1 MGIMSDAVRREID
14 TERMAYV
21 ASVNDDGTPNL
32 SPKATLAT
40 VDADHVAFCD
50 IASPRTLANIASR
63 PAVEANVVDLIR
75 RKGWRLA
82 GTARVV
88 DGGAE
93 FDSLAQLFRGRGVN
107 LAGAGRQGPIRRFV
121 VIRLS
126 KVSPL
131 ISPAYAQGQSESQ
144 VVGYWSDF
152 WRRRTHIAQAKV
164 PPRSQ
169 QAPDGVVARDFAEQA
184 APPPGI
190 TITREEGRLEV
201 QEFIDVLR
209 KSTIRR
215 PLDDVARITE
225 MLRHANLV
233 LTARADADGALIG
246 VARSLTDFSY
256 CCYLSDLAVDQAWQ
270 GRGVGKAL
278 LYETKQIIGPQAMLL
293 LLSAPDPMTYY
304 PRIGMD
310 AVANGFIIRREF

>member
-1 MGIMSDAVRREID
+1 MGIMSDTIRREID
-14 TERMAYV
+14 SERMAYV

-40 VDADHVAFCD
+40 VDDDHVAFCD
-50 IASPRTLANIASR
+50 LASPRTLANIAAR
-63 PAVEANVVDLIR
+63 PAVEANVVDPIR

-93 FDSLAQLFRGRGVN
+93 FESLSALFLARGTN
-107 LAGAGRQGPIRRFV
+107 LVGAGRQPPVRRFV
-121 VIRLS
+121 VIRVS

-131 ISPAYAQGQSESQ
+131 LSPAYAMGQSEPQ
-144 VVGYWSDF
+144 VVDYWSNF
-152 WRRRTHIAQAKV
+152 WRARAHVAQAQAE
-164 PPRSQ
+164 PRPLQ
-169 QAPDGVVARDFAEQA
+169 TPEGAVARDFTKEAK
-184 APPPGI
+184 PPQGI
-190 TITREEGRLEV
+190 IIAREEGLLGV
-201 QEFIDVLR
+201 QEFADVLR

-215 PLDDVARITE
+215 PLDDIGRLTE

-233 LTARADADGALIG
+233 LTARDGAGALVG
-246 VARSLTDFSY
+246 VSRSLTDFAY

-270 GRGVGKAL
+270 GRGIGKAL
-278 LYETKQIIGPQAMLL
+278 LYETKRIIGPQAMLL

-304 PRIGMD
+304 PSIGMD
-310 AVANGFIIRREF
+310 TVSNGFILRREF

>member
-14 TERMAYV
+14 SERMAYV

-50 IASPRTLANIASR
+50 IASPRTLANIAVR
-63 PAVEANVVDLIR
+63 PAVEANVVDPIR
-75 RKGWRLA
+75 RKGWRLTGMA
-82 GTARVV
+82 HIV
-88 DGGAE
+88 DGGPE
-93 FDSLAQLFRGRGVN
+93 FDSLVRLFRGRGVN
-107 LAGAGRQGPIRRFV
+107 LAGAGRQGPIHRFV

-131 ISPAYAQGQSESQ
+131 ISPAYMQGQTERQ

-152 WRRRTHIAQAKV
+152 WRRRTHIAQAKA
-164 PPRSQ
+164 PPRPLQ
-169 QAPDGVVARDFAEQA
+169 VPEGVVARDVAEQA
-184 APPPGI
+184 KPPEDV
-190 TITREEGRLEV
+190 TIAREEGRLDV

-215 PLDDVARITE
+215 PLDDVGRIAE
-225 MLRHANLV
+225 MLRHANLA
-233 LTARADADGALIG
+233 LTARDAAGALVG

-278 LYETKQIIGPQAMLL
+278 LYETKRIIGPQAMLL
-293 LLSAPDPMTYY
+293 LLSAPDSMTYY

-310 AVANGFIIRREF
+310 AVANGFIIRRDF

>member
-1 MGIMSDAVRREID
+1 
-14 TERMAYV
+14 MAYV

-40 VDADHVAFCD
+40 VDDDHVAFCD
-50 IASPRTLANIASR
+50 LASPRTLANIAAR
-63 PAVEANVVDLIR
+63 PAVEANTVDLIR

-93 FDSLAQLFRGRGVN
+93 FEKLAVLFRSRGTN
-107 LAGAGRQGPIRRFV
+107 LSGAGKQPPVRRFV

-126 KVSPL
+126 KVTPL
-131 ISPAYAQGQSESQ
+131 LSPAYAMGQSEPQ
-144 VVGYWSDF
+144 VVDYWSNVS
-152 WRRRTHIAQAKV
+152 RSRAHVAHAQAQ
-164 PPRSQ
+164 PRTL
-169 QAPDGVVARDFAEQA
+169 QAPAEGTVVRDFTKEAT
-184 APPPGI
+184 PPAGI
-190 TITREEGRLEV
+190 TIAREEGRLGV
-201 QEFIDVLR
+201 QEFADVLR

-215 PLDDVARITE
+215 PLDDIGRLTE

-233 LTARADADGALIG
+233 LTARDKDGALVG
-246 VARSLTDFSY
+246 VSRSLTDFAY
-256 CCYLSDLAVDQAWQ
+256 CCYLSDLAVDTAWQ

-278 LYETKQIIGPQAMLL
+278 LYETKRIIGPQAMLL

-304 PRIGMD
+304 PRIGMET
-310 AVANGFIIRREF
+310 VTNGFIIRRDF

>member
-1 MGIMSDAVRREID
+1 MGIMSETIRREID
-14 TERMAYV
+14 GERMAYI

-40 VDADHVAFCD
+40 VDDDHVAFCD
-50 IASPRTLANIASR
+50 LASPRTLANISVR
-63 PAVEANVVDLIR
+63 PAVEANTVDLIR

-93 FDSLAQLFRGRGVN
+93 FDSLAALFRGRGSN
-107 LAGAGRQGPIRRFV
+107 LDGAGRQPPVRRVV

-126 KVSPL
+126 KVTPL
-131 ISPAYAQGQSESQ
+131 LSPAYAMGQTEPQ
-144 VVGYWSDF
+144 VVDYWSNL
-152 WRRRTHIAQAKV
+152 WRSRAHIAHAASQ
-164 PPRSQ
+164 PRPLQ
-169 QAPDGVVARDFAEQA
+169 MPEGAVARDFSTEA
-184 APPPGI
+184 APPSGI
-190 TITREEGRLEV
+190 TIAREEGRLGA

-215 PLDDVARITE
+215 PLDDVGRITE

-233 LTARADADGALIG
+233 LTARDNAGALVG
-246 VARSLTDFSY
+246 VSRALTDFSY
-256 CCYLSDLAVDQAWQ
+256 CCYLSDLAVDKAWQ

-278 LYETKQIIGPQAMLL
+278 LYETKRIIGPQAMLL

-304 PRIGMD
+304 PRIGMET
-310 AVANGFIIRREF
+310 VTNGFIIRREF

>member
-1 MGIMSDAVRREID
+1 MGILSDTVRREID
-14 TERMAYV
+14 GERMAYV

-32 SPKATLAT
+32 SPKATLAS
-40 VDADHVAFCD
+40 VDDDHVAFCD
-50 IASPRTLANIASR
+50 LASPRTLANIAVR
-63 PAVEANVVDLIR
+63 PAVEANTVDLIR

-93 FDSLAQLFRGRGVN
+93 FESLATLFRSRGSN
-107 LAGAGRQGPIRRFV
+107 LDGAGRQPPVRRFV
-121 VIRLS
+121 VIRVS

-131 ISPAYAQGQSESQ
+131 ISPAYAMGQSEPQ
-144 VVGYWSDF
+144 VVDYWSNL
-152 WRRRTHIAQAKV
+152 WRSRAHVAHAGSE
-164 PPRSQ
+164 PRPVQ
-169 QAPDGVVARDFAEQA
+169 TPEGAVARDFGKEAT
-184 APPPGI
+184 PPSGI
-190 TITREEGRLEV
+190 TIAREEGRLGAP
-201 QEFIDVLR
+201 EFIDVLR

-215 PLDDVARITE
+215 PLDDVGRVTE

-233 LTARADADGALIG
+233 LTARDDAGALVG

-256 CCYLSDLAVDQAWQ
+256 CCYLSDLAVDKAWQ

-278 LYETKQIIGPQAMLL
+278 LYETKRIIGPQAMLL

-304 PRIGMD
+304 PRIGMES
-310 AVANGFIIRREF
+310 VTNGFIIRREF

>member
-1 MGIMSDAVRREID
+1 MGMMSDTVRREID
-14 TERMAYV
+14 GERMAYV

-40 VDADHVAFCD
+40 VDADTVAFCD
-50 IASPRTLANIASR
+50 IASPRTLANIAVR

-82 GTARVV
+82 GAARVV
-88 DGGAE
+88 DGGPE
-93 FDSLAQLFRGRGVN
+93 FERLASLFRGRGVN

-131 ISPAYAQGQSESQ
+131 ISPAYMQGQSEPQ
-144 VVGYWSDF
+144 VVDYWSDF
-152 WRRRTHIAQAKV
+152 WRRRAHVAHATAQPRAVQV
-164 PPRSQ
+164 PE
-169 QAPDGVVARDFAEQA
+169 GVVARDFTKEA
-184 APPPGI
+184 APPDGI
-190 TITREEGRLEV
+190 AIAREEGRLDA
-201 QEFIDVLR
+201 QDFIDVLR

-215 PLDDVARITE
+215 PLDDVGRITE

-233 LTARADADGALIG
+233 LTARDTAGTLVG
-246 VARSLTDFSY
+246 VARALTDFSY
-256 CCYLSDLAVDQAWQ
+256 CCYLSDLAVDTAWQ

-278 LYETKQIIGPQAMLL
+278 LYETKRIIGPQAMLL
-293 LLSAPDPMTYY
+293 LLSAPEPMTYY

-310 AVANGFIIRREF
+310 TVSNGFIIRREF

>member
-1 MGIMSDAVRREID
+1 MGMMSDTIRREID
-14 TERMAYV
+14 SERMAYV

-40 VDADHVAFCD
+40 VDDDHIAFCD
-50 IASPRTLANIASR
+50 LASPRTLANIAAR
-63 PAVEANVVDLIR
+63 PAVEANTVDLIR

-93 FDSLAQLFRGRGVN
+93 FESLSALFRSRGTN
-107 LAGAGRQGPIRRFV
+107 LAGTGRQPPVRRFV
-121 VIRLS
+121 VIRVS

-131 ISPAYAQGQSESQ
+131 LSPAYAMGQSEPQ
-144 VVGYWSDF
+144 VVDYWSNL
-152 WRRRTHIAQAKV
+152 WRSRAHIAHAKAE
-164 PPRSQ
+164 PR
-169 QAPDGVVARDFAEQA
+169 PVETPEGVVARDFAQEA
-184 APPPGI
+184 KPPEGI
-190 TITREEGRLEV
+190 TIAREEGRLGV
-201 QEFIDVLR
+201 QEFADVLR

-215 PLDDVARITE
+215 PLDDIGRLTE

-233 LTARADADGALIG
+233 LTARDKDGALIG
-246 VARSLTDFSY
+246 VSRALTDFSY
-256 CCYLSDLAVDQAWQ
+256 CCYLSDLAVDTAWQ

-278 LYETKQIIGPQAMLL
+278 LYDTKRIIGPQAMLL

-310 AVANGFIIRREF
+310 TVSNGFIIRRDF

>member
-1 MGIMSDAVRREID
+1 MGMMSDAIRREID

-40 VDADHVAFCD
+40 VDGDEVAFCD
-50 IASPRTLANIASR
+50 IASPRTLANIAAR
-63 PAVEANVVDLIR
+63 PSVEVNVVDLIR

-82 GTARVV
+82 GAARVV
-88 DGGAE
+88 DTGPE
-93 FDSLAQLFRGRGVN
+93 FERLAALFRGRGVN
-107 LAGAGRQGPIRRFV
+107 LDGAGRQGPIRRFV
-121 VIRLS
+121 VIRLA

-144 VVGYWSDF
+144 VVDYWSDF
-152 WRRRTHIAQAKV
+152 WRRRTHVAQAKV
-164 PPRSQ
+164 PPRPAQ
-169 QAPDGVVARDFAEQA
+169 VPQGVVARDVTAHA

-190 TITREEGRLEV
+190 TIAREEGRLDV

-215 PLDDVARITE
+215 PLDDVGRIAD

-233 LTARADADGALIG
+233 LTARADADGSLIG
-246 VARSLTDFSY
+246 VARSLTDFAY
-256 CCYLSDLAVDQAWQ
+256 CCYLSDLAVDKAWQ
-270 GRGVGKAL
+270 GRGVGRAL
-278 LYETKQIIGPQAMLL
+278 LYETKRIIGPQATLL

>member
-1 MGIMSDAVRREID
+1 MGMMSETIRREID
-14 TERMAYV
+14 SERMAYV

-40 VDADHVAFCD
+40 VDTDQVAFCD
-50 IASPRTLANIASR
+50 LASPRTLANIAAR
-63 PAVEANVVDLIR
+63 PAVEANVVDPIR

-82 GTARVV
+82 GTARIV

-93 FDSLAQLFRGRGVN
+93 FESLSALFRGRGVN
-107 LAGAGRQGPIRRFV
+107 LAGGGRQAPVRRFI

-131 ISPAYAQGQSESQ
+131 LSPAYAQGQSEPE
-144 VVGYWSDF
+144 VIDYWSNV
-152 WRRRTHIAQAKV
+152 WRARAHVAQAQAQ
-164 PPRSQ
+164 PRPL
-169 QAPDGVVARDFAEQA
+169 QAPEGAVVRDLTKEAT
-184 APPPGI
+184 PPQGI
-190 TITREEGRLEV
+190 TIAREEGRLGA

-215 PLDDVARITE
+215 PLDDIGRISE

-233 LTARADADGALIG
+233 LTARDGGGALVG
-246 VARSLTDFSY
+246 VARSLTDFAY

-270 GRGVGKAL
+270 GRGIGKAL
-278 LYETKQIIGPQAMLL
+278 LYETKRIIGPQAMLL

-310 AVANGFIIRREF
+310 TVTNGFIIRRDF

>member
-1 MGIMSDAVRREID
+1 MGMMTDAIRREID
-14 TERMAYV
+14 SERMAYV

-40 VDADHVAFCD
+40 VDDDHVAFCD
-50 IASPRTLANIASR
+50 LASPRTLANIAAR
-63 PAVEANVVDLIR
+63 PAVEANTVDLIR

-88 DGGAE
+88 DGGDE
-93 FDSLAQLFRGRGVN
+93 FESLSTLFRGRGTN
-107 LAGAGRQGPIRRFV
+107 LDGVGRQPPVRRFV

-131 ISPAYAQGQSESQ
+131 LSPAYAMGQSEPQ
-144 VVGYWSDF
+144 VVDYWSNF
-152 WRRRTHIAQAKV
+152 WRGRAHVAHAQAQ
-164 PPRSQ
+164 PRALQTSESTI
-169 QAPDGVVARDFAEQA
+169 ARDFAEDA
-184 APPPGI
+184 APPRGI
-190 TITREEGRLEV
+190 AIAREEGRLGA

-215 PLDDVARITE
+215 PLDDVGRITE

-233 LTARADADGALIG
+233 LTARDGAGALVG
-246 VARSLTDFSY
+246 VSRALTDFSY
-256 CCYLSDLAVDQAWQ
+256 CCYLSDLAVDKAWQ

-278 LYETKQIIGPQAMLL
+278 LYETKRIIGPQAMLL

-310 AVANGFIIRREF
+310 TVSNGFIIRRDF

>member
-1 MGIMSDAVRREID
+1 MGMMSDTIRREID
-14 TERMAYV
+14 SERMAYV

-40 VDADHVAFCD
+40 VDDDHVAFCD
-50 IASPRTLANIASR
+50 LASPRTLANIAAR
-63 PAVEANVVDLIR
+63 PAVEANSVDPIR

-93 FDSLAQLFRGRGVN
+93 FESLAALFRGRGAN
-107 LAGAGRQGPIRRFV
+107 LDGAGRQPPVRRFV
-121 VIRLS
+121 VIRVS

-131 ISPAYAQGQSESQ
+131 LSPAYAMGQTEPQ
-144 VVGYWSDF
+144 VVDNWSDF
-152 WRRRTHIAQAKV
+152 WRARAHIAQAKAE
-164 PPRSQ
+164 PRSVR
-169 QAPDGVVARDFAEQA
+169 APEGVVARDFSQEAT
-184 APPPGI
+184 PPRGI
-190 TITREEGRLEV
+190 TIAREEGRLGV
-201 QEFIDVLR
+201 QEFADVLR

-215 PLDDVARITE
+215 PLDDVGRLTE

-233 LTARADADGALIG
+233 LTARDGGGALIG
-246 VARSLTDFSY
+246 VARSLTDFAY
-256 CCYLSDLAVDQAWQ
+256 CCYLSDLAVDTACQ

-278 LYETKQIIGPQAMLL
+278 LYETKRIIGPQAMLL

-310 AVANGFIIRREF
+310 SVTNGFIIRREF

>member
-1 MGIMSDAVRREID
+1 MAIMSQTVRREID
-14 TERMAYV
+14 SERMAYV

-40 VDADHVAFCD
+40 VDDDHVAFCD
-50 IASPRTLANIASR
+50 LASPRTLANIAVR
-63 PAVEANVVDLIR
+63 PAVEANTVDLIR

-93 FDSLAQLFRGRGVN
+93 FEQLVALFRSRGSN
-107 LAGAGRQGPIRRFV
+107 LDGAGRQPPVRRFV
-121 VIRLS
+121 VIRVS

-131 ISPAYAQGQSESQ
+131 LSPAYAMGQSEPQ
-144 VVGYWSDF
+144 VVDYWSNV
-152 WRRRTHIAQAKV
+152 WRSRAHIAQAKAE
-164 PPRSQ
+164 PRAVQ
-169 QAPDGVVARDFAEQA
+169 TPEGAVARDFSKQA
-184 APPPGI
+184 APPEDI
-190 TITREEGRLEV
+190 IIAREEGRLGV
-201 QEFIDVLR
+201 QEFTDVLR

-215 PLDDVARITE
+215 PLDDAGRLTE

-233 LTARADADGALIG
+233 LTARDKDGALVG

-256 CCYLSDLAVDQAWQ
+256 CCYLSDLAVDKAWQ

-278 LYETKQIIGPQAMLL
+278 LYETKRIIGPQAMLL

-304 PRIGMD
+304 PRIGMET
-310 AVANGFIIRREF
+310 VANGFIIRREF

>member
-1 MGIMSDAVRREID
+1 MGMMSDTIRREID
-14 TERMAYV
+14 SERMAYV
-21 ASVNDDGTPNL
+21 ASVNDDGTPSL

-40 VDADHVAFCD
+40 VDEDHIAFCD
-50 IASPRTLANIASR
+50 LASPRTLANIAAR
-63 PAVEANVVDLIR
+63 PAVEANVVDPIR

-93 FDSLAQLFRGRGVN
+93 FESLAALFRGRGTN
-107 LAGAGRQGPIRRFV
+107 LAGAGRQGPVRRFI

-131 ISPAYAQGQSESQ
+131 LSPAYAQGQSEPQ
-144 VVGYWSDF
+144 VVDYWSNV
-152 WRRRTHIAQAKV
+152 WRARAHVAHAMAEPRPVRTPESIPV
-164 PPRSQ
+164 
-169 QAPDGVVARDFAEQA
+169 RDFTKRA
-184 APPPGI
+184 APPEGI
-190 TITREEGRLEV
+190 TIAREEGRLGVE
-201 QEFIDVLR
+201 EFAAVLR

-215 PLDDVARITE
+215 PLDDVGRLTE

-233 LTARADADGALIG
+233 LTARDSAGALVG
-246 VARSLTDFSY
+246 VSRSLTDFAY

-270 GRGVGKAL
+270 GRGIGRAL
-278 LYETKQIIGPQAMLL
+278 LYETKRIIGPQAMLL

-310 AVANGFIIRREF
+310 TVANGFIIRREF

>member
-1 MGIMSDAVRREID
+1 
-14 TERMAYV
+14 MAYV

-40 VDADHVAFCD
+40 VDDDHVAFCD
-50 IASPRTLANIASR
+50 LASPRTLANIAFR
-63 PAVEANVVDLIR
+63 PAVEVNTVDLIR

-88 DGGAE
+88 DGGTE
-93 FDSLAQLFRGRGVN
+93 FESLAALFRGRGSN
-107 LAGAGRQGPIRRFV
+107 LDGAGRQPPVRRFV

-131 ISPAYAQGQSESQ
+131 ISPAYAMGQSEPQ
-144 VVGYWSDF
+144 VVDYWSNL
-152 WRRRTHIAQAKV
+152 WRSRAHVAQAKAE
-164 PPRSQ
+164 PRPVL
-169 QAPDGVVARDFAEQA
+169 APEGAVARDFAKEA
-184 APPPGI
+184 APPSGI
-190 TITREEGRLEV
+190 TIAREEGRLGA

-215 PLDDVARITE
+215 PLDDVGRITE

-233 LTARADADGALIG
+233 LTARNDAGALVG
-246 VARSLTDFSY
+246 VSRALTDFSY
-256 CCYLSDLAVDQAWQ
+256 CCYLSDLAVDKAWQ

-278 LYETKQIIGPQAMLL
+278 LYETKRIIGPQAMVL

-304 PRIGMD
+304 PRIGMES
-310 AVANGFIIRREF
+310 VTNGFIIRREF

>member
-1 MGIMSDAVRREID
+1 MGIMSETVRREID
-14 TERMAYV
+14 SERMAYV

-40 VDADHVAFCD
+40 VDDDHVAFCD
-50 IASPRTLANIASR
+50 LASPRTLANIAVR
-63 PAVEANVVDLIR
+63 PAVEANSVDLIR

-93 FDSLAQLFRGRGVN
+93 FQSLAALFRSRGSN
-107 LAGAGRQGPIRRFV
+107 LDGVGRQPPVRRFV
-121 VIRLS
+121 VIRVS

-131 ISPAYAQGQSESQ
+131 LSPAYAMGQSEPQ
-144 VVGYWSDF
+144 VVDYWSNV
-152 WRRRTHIAQAKV
+152 WRARAHAAQAKAQ
-164 PPRSQ
+164 PRAVQ
-169 QAPDGVVARDFAEQA
+169 VPDGAVARDFSKEAA
-184 APPPGI
+184 APSGI
-190 TITREEGRLEV
+190 TIAREEGRLGV
-201 QEFIDVLR
+201 QEFADVLR

-215 PLDDVARITE
+215 PLDDVGRLTE

-233 LTARADADGALIG
+233 LTARDKDGALVG
-246 VARSLTDFSY
+246 LARSLTDFSY
-256 CCYLSDLAVDQAWQ
+256 CCYLSDLAVDKAWQ

-278 LYETKQIIGPQAMLL
+278 LYETKRIIGPQAMLL

-304 PRIGMD
+304 PRIGMET
-310 AVANGFIIRREF
+310 VTNGFIIRREF

>member
-1 MGIMSDAVRREID
+1 
-14 TERMAYV
+14 V

-40 VDADHVAFCD
+40 VDEDHLAFCD
-50 IASPRTLANIASR
+50 LASPRTLANIAKR

-93 FDSLAQLFRGRGVN
+93 FESLAALFRSRGTN
-107 LAGAGRQGPIRRFV
+107 LDGVGRQPPVRRFV
-121 VIRLS
+121 VTRVS

-131 ISPAYAQGQSESQ
+131 LSPAYAMGQSEPQ
-144 VVGYWSDF
+144 VIDYWSNL
-152 WRRRTHIAQAKV
+152 WRGRTHVAQAKAE
-164 PPRSQ
+164 PR
-169 QAPDGVVARDFAEQA
+169 AVRTPEGVSPRDFTEQA
-184 APPPGI
+184 KPPQGV
-190 TITREEGRLEV
+190 TIAREEGRLGA

-209 KSTIRR
+209 CSTIRR
-215 PLDDVARITE
+215 PLDDVGRIAE

-233 LTARADADGALIG
+233 LTARDGGGALIG

-256 CCYLSDLAVDQAWQ
+256 CCYLSDLAVDKTWQ

-278 LYETKQIIGPQAMLL
+278 LYETKRIIGPQAMLL

-304 PRIGMD
+304 PRIGMET
-310 AVANGFIIRREF
+310 VGNGFIIRRDF

>member
-1 MGIMSDAVRREID
+1 MMSQTVRREID
-14 TERMAYV
+14 SERMAYV

-40 VDADHVAFCD
+40 VDDDHVAFCD
-50 IASPRTLANIASR
+50 LASPRTLANIAAR

-88 DGGAE
+88 DGGPE
-93 FDSLAQLFRGRGVN
+93 FESLSGLFRSRGVN
-107 LAGAGRQGPIRRFV
+107 LDGAGRQAAVRRFV

-131 ISPAYAQGQSESQ
+131 ISPAYTQGQSEPQ
-144 VVGYWSDF
+144 VVDYWSNF
-152 WRRRTHIAQAKV
+152 WRARAHVAQANAQ
-164 PPRSQ
+164 PRPLQ
-169 QAPDGVVARDFAEQA
+169 TPEGATQRDFTKETV
-184 APPPGI
+184 APAGI
-190 TITREEGRLEV
+190 AIAREEGRLGVE
-201 QEFIDVLR
+201 EFAAVLR
-209 KSTIRR
+209 SSTIRR
-215 PLDDVARITE
+215 PLDDTGRLAE

-233 LTARADADGALIG
+233 LTARDTNGRLVG
-246 VARSLTDFSY
+246 VSRSLTDFSY
-256 CCYLSDLAVDQAWQ
+256 CCYLSDLAVDKAWQ

-278 LYETKQIIGPQAMLL
+278 LFETKRLIGPQAMLL

-304 PRIGMD
+304 PRIGMET
-310 AVANGFIIRREF
+310 VSNGFIIRRDF

>member
-1 MGIMSDAVRREID
+1 MGILSETVRREID
-14 TERMAYV
+14 GERMAYV

-40 VDADHVAFCD
+40 VDDDHVAFCD
-50 IASPRTLANIASR
+50 LASPRTLANIAVR
-63 PAVEANVVDLIR
+63 PAVEANTVDLIR

-93 FDSLAQLFRGRGVN
+93 FESLAALFRSRGTN
-107 LAGAGRQGPIRRFV
+107 LAGAGRQPAVRRFV
-121 VIRLS
+121 VIRVS

-131 ISPAYAQGQSESQ
+131 LSPAYAMGQSEPQ
-144 VVGYWSDF
+144 VVDYWSNL
-152 WRRRTHIAQAKV
+152 WRARAHVAQAKAE
-164 PPRSQ
+164 PRAVQ
-169 QAPDGVVARDFAEQA
+169 TPEGVVARDFSKQA

-190 TITREEGRLEV
+190 TIAREEGRLGV
-201 QEFIDVLR
+201 LEFIDVLR

-215 PLDDVARITE
+215 PLDDVGRLTE

-233 LTARADADGALIG
+233 LTARDKDGALVG
-246 VARSLTDFSY
+246 VARALTDFSY
-256 CCYLSDLAVDQAWQ
+256 CCYLSDLAVDEAWQ

-278 LYETKQIIGPQAMLL
+278 LYETKRIIGPQAMLL

-304 PRIGMD
+304 PRIGMES
-310 AVANGFIIRREF
+310 VTNGFIIRREF